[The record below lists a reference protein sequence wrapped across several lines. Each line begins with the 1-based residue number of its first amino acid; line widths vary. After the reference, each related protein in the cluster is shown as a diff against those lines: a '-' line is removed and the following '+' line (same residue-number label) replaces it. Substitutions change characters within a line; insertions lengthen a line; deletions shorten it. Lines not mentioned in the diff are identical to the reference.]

1 MSSRVENELGKLGLK
16 LPEPRKPA
24 GKYVGAKKSGGLIF
38 VSGQPST
45 LTLPTGEAYNFQGKV
60 GRDLT
65 LEEGYEAARACAIN
79 CLAQLKARIGD
90 LDRVESVLKVV
101 GYVNSADG
109 FRKQPSV
116 MDGFTE
122 LLEKIYGFERGVPA
136 RAAIAVSVEGW
147 WAVEADMIVAV
158 SE

>member
-1 MSSRVENELGKLGLK
+1 MSRVEKELGKLGLK

-24 GKYVGAKKSGGLIF
+24 GRYVPAKKVGDLVF

-45 LTLPTGEAYNFQGKV
+45 LTLPTGEVYDFRGKI

-65 LEEGYEAARACAIN
+65 VEEGYEADEISALN
-79 CLAQLKARIGD
+79 CLALLKARIGD
-90 LDRVESVLKVV
+90 LDKVESVLKVV

-109 FRKQPSV
+109 FRQQPMV
-116 MDGFTE
+116 MNGFTE
-122 LLEKIYGFERGVPA
+122 LLEKAFGSERGLPA
-136 RAAIAVSVEGW
+136 RSAIAISVEGW
-147 WAVEADMIVAV
+147 WAVEAEMIVAV